1 MLNIEKIRE
10 FIKQYNISNNKLMQM
25 ISSEGTED
33 NWLENYHIIDHDEL
47 LKWKDMI
54 ELDKLEKVQDALLI
68 VTDTPDQRRVDSV
81 DFSQFAYK
89 IKIDHHPFVEKFCDI
104 EYIKILLNDKDITV
118 EYKPYGFQTTQ

>member
-54 ELDKLEKVQDALLI
+54 EFDKLEKEI
-68 VTDTPDQRRVDSV
+68 
-81 DFSQFAYK
+81 YEHNK
-89 IKIDHHPFVEKFCDI
+89 INKSKYF
-104 EYIKILLNDKDITV
+104 DKDDYINIID
-118 EYKPYGFQTTQ
+118 KPENKII